1 MTSAVPT
8 RAMSVLSLLCAACAS
23 PRAPGQNDVTPAD
36 TVPVIVLERESCFGT
51 CPVYRLALFSDG
63 RAAFTG
69 VRHVTPVG
77 TDSTRIPRSDVT
89 SLRDEIAQTAFA
101 SLPERIEYGT
111 PSCGSYATDLPTV
124 VITAVLPSG
133 RHRVRFDEG
142 CRDVPPMLSL
152 LAARIDSTAGITRWT
167 RP

>member
-1 MTSAVPT
+1 MIGVPART
-8 RAMSVLSLLCAACAS
+8 GSVLCMLCTACAS
-23 PRAPGQNDVTPAD
+23 PRAPGQNGLAIAD
-36 TVPVIVLERESCFGT
+36 TVPVIVLERESCRGT

-69 VRHVTPVG
+69 VRHVTPLG
-77 TDSTRIPRSDVT
+77 ADSTRIARADVT
-89 SLRDEIAQTAFA
+89 TLRDGIAQTDFA

-133 RHRVRFDEG
+133 THRVRFDEG
-142 CRDVPPMLSL
+142 CRNVPPMLSL

-167 RP
+167 HP